1 MKNIEEKIKDFVG
14 KYVIIIQ
21 GGFLESKYCIEKFN
35 YFIEDE
41 ILNITDRES
50 DNYVKINLNQ
60 IYKTE
65 SKEKELKLFLDNDT
79 TLLFCI

>member
-1 MKNIEEKIKDFVG
+1 MQNIEEKIKEFVG
-14 KYVIIIQ
+14 NHVIIIQ
-21 GGFLESKYCIEKFN
+21 GGFLESKYSIENLN

-41 ILNITDRES
+41 ILNITDEKS

-65 SKEKELKLFLDNDT
+65 SREKELKLFLDNDT

>member
-1 MKNIEEKIKDFVG
+1 MQNIEEKIKEFVG
-14 KYVIIIQ
+14 NHVIIIQ
-21 GGFLESKYCIEKFN
+21 GGFLENKYFIKKLN

-41 ILNITDRES
+41 ILNIIDEES

-60 IYKTE
+60 IYRTE
-65 SKEKELKLFLDNDT
+65 NNEKELKLFLDNDT